1 MLKGMHTGY
10 PSLVTINIS
19 RVMYIQIKQVTQLLP
34 TTMIPLHDSINFKA
48 LAVFIQQQQQ
58 SL

>member
-1 MLKGMHTGY
+1 MNTGY